1 MSGLK
6 LPLAVGL
13 PSNGGVKVRTIIT
26 SIGIAIAYGIALMS
40 AINGLWWL
48 AGLIAAATTIAL
60 VSLPP
65 STTPPKRAAFTA
77 VMLACLIVSISQ

>member
-1 MSGLK
+1 M
-6 LPLAVGL
+6 AVDL

-40 AINGLWWL
+40 AIHGLWWL

-65 STTPPKRAAFTA
+65 STTPPKRAAFAA
-77 VMLACLIVSISQ
+77 VILASLVVSIAQ